1 MNRPA
6 ARRFARCIVHDFGR
20 VLIAAYRAA
29 RYYLPYHVRGFVR
42 SIFQRR
48 PTC

>member
-6 ARRFARCIVHDFGR
+6 ARYFARCIVHDFGR

-29 RYYLPYHVRGFVR
+29 RYYLPFHIRGLIR
-42 SIFQRR
+42 SLFQR
-48 PTC
+48 